1 MKKIDELFNDPIL
14 ELNNKN
20 MKNDILYFKNETLK
34 DIKEVQKKM
43 FDKYA
48 TLDNDIKEKIELYEK
63 KINSYG
69 LKIDE
74 LFKSINIDKT
84 IKEKVEQLLEF
95 KEKTN
100 DTILTEKIRLDNFR
114 NDLKENVTRIDKI
127 LSDSVIYPGIIG
139 GISKYKTFHDLI
151 DYVLTQCSL
160 NLTFREKN
168 IMDLKNY
175 KIKLEGLISTFNTQ
189 VNNILKTTG
198 DFTKACIKESENK
211 TNSMLSILE
220 DRMSETRI
228 ENANYAIGLEKLS
241 KNLQNEIKN
250 IYTLKNELNK
260 KVDSSLTEMRKD
272 NLKVIKLFS
281 GYKKEFNLL
290 KHKFTQLSEFIKDM
304 RFRTNLREDVQRREF
319 SKMAELINFD
329 KKKKGFY
336 EGVIEGLAKS
346 NKIYEGHLKDYI
358 SGKISAEELL
368 KKYNSMS
375 NINGQKRK
383 SMGGGNIN
391 NFKKYNSFASDLN
404 ENDKNNLNN
413 LLRGTMA
420 QPLRK
425 KFSLEIDPFKI
436 DIKKNQEE
444 IREVSEDDILS
455 NYGNNNIKKRESLKK
470 NASSK
475 EKNENEDFFENLYE
489 DVNINDVEE
498 KKNDLKKNKDN
509 NMSKSRHG
517 RGSIRN
523 NMINVIKA
531 ENLIKN
537 LKKLNPIEKGKSL
550 ILKKESDMNEEK
562 NNKGLNIY
570 ISNSNK
576 LNTNQN
582 IHSEKNEDTKNNINK
597 IKESKKDILKIDD
610 STNFANKSS
619 TLYNYKMNNI
629 SEPILKDKNEIT
641 KIESADR
648 CKHLKKENK
657 YKENERVNKK
667 IGTIKNYLYD
677 FEFFLPDDMVHNATI
692 VAYMPKVE
700 DEFTWN
706 KKRTPEKK
714 GKISEI
720 KSVSNLI
727 LATFDRKKNKYDLS
741 IENRNLNKSPNKK

>member
-48 TLDNDIKEKIELYEK
+48 TLDNDIKDKFELYEK

-375 NINGQKRK
+375 NINEQKRK

>member
-43 FDKYA
+43 LDKYA
-48 TLDNDIKEKIELYEK
+48 TLDNDIKDKFELYEK

-375 NINGQKRK
+375 NINEQKRK

-470 NASSK
+470 NSSSK

-597 IKESKKDILKIDD
+597 IKEGKKDILKIDD

-657 YKENERVNKK
+657 YKEKERVNKK

>member
-43 FDKYA
+43 LDKYA
-48 TLDNDIKEKIELYEK
+48 TLDNDIKDKFELYEK

-375 NINGQKRK
+375 NINEQKRK

-619 TLYNYKMNNI
+619 TFNNYKMNNI

-657 YKENERVNKK
+657 YKEKERVNKK